1 MLRRKPRQTEFPTTD
16 RRSHRAGRTAYDDDP
31 AQRRRAA
38 LLRAAARQ
46 VDW

>member
-16 RRSHRAGRTAYDDDP
+16 RRSHRAGRTAYHDP